1 MNDFLIL
8 NSVTQFAMSK
18 EAEAE
23 SLKEDCKIICTTSDI
38 LPILYVTFYL
48 LYFIVT
54 YLSNAKVPVPLE
66 MNSITEKKQTSLEWQ
81 TKLKEKSSR

>member
-23 SLKEDCKIICTTSDI
+23 SLQEDCKIICTTADI
-38 LPILYVTFYL
+38 FPILYVTIYILLLLIYL
-48 LYFIVT
+48 MQ
-54 YLSNAKVPVPLE
+54 K
-66 MNSITEKKQTSLEWQ
+66 
-81 TKLKEKSSR
+81 

>member
-23 SLKEDCKIICTTSDI
+23 SLQEDCKIICTTADI
-38 LPILYVTFYL
+38 FPILYVTIYILLLLIYL
-48 LYFIVT
+48 MQKYH
-54 YLSNAKVPVPLE
+54 Y
-66 MNSITEKKQTSLEWQ
+66 Q
-81 TKLKEKSSR
+81 